1 MGIAALWEG
10 WFAGRDR
17 LLVSP
22 RFQNWVLRT
31 PLLRLIARRRA
42 SQLFD
47 LCAGFV
53 YSQVLL
59 ACVRLRLLQ
68 MLQHGPRSIESLAQ
82 QAHMPPEAMFTLLQ
96 SAAALGLTQWRG
108 PPGHCGLG
116 VHGGALLG
124 NPGLLPL
131 IEHHS
136 LLYADL
142 QDPLA
147 LLRGE
152 SPIGQLAQYWAYA
165 GAGQSG
171 NVTHPQVAPYS
182 ALMSASQGLVA
193 QAILDAYPLE
203 GHRSLLDVGGGD
215 GNFAALA
222 AGRVPSLQV
231 TCFDLAP
238 VTQLA
243 QARFAAAGLGTRAR
257 TVAGD
262 FHCDALPAGADVIS
276 LIRVLHDHGDAQA
289 LRLLRAAYAALP
301 SGGTLL
307 IAEPMSGTRGAARVA
322 DAYFGFYLLAMG
334 SGKPRTPRQLLQ
346 LLKRAGFEQAHLRAT
361 GLPMFA
367 RVLTA
372 RRLAPNL
379 SVKVG

>member
-1 MGIAALWEG
+1 M
-10 WFAGRDR
+10 RH
-17 LLVSP
+17 
-22 RFQNWVLRT
+22 
-31 PLLRLIARRRA
+31 IARKRA

-68 MLQHGPRSIESLAQ
+68 MLEAGPRPVESLAQ
-82 QAHMPPEAMFTLLQ
+82 QARVPPEAMRTLLHA
-96 SAAALGLTQWRG
+96 AAALGLTQWRG
-108 PPGHCGLG
+108 GAGQCGLG
-116 VHGGALLG
+116 VHGAALLG

-147 LLRGE
+147 VLRGTGE
-152 SPIGQLAQYWAYA
+152 AGQLARYWAYA
-165 GAGQSG
+165 GAAQAGS
-171 NVTHPQVAPYS
+171 VTQPQVAPYS

-193 QAILDAYPLE
+193 RAILDAFPLE

-215 GNFAALA
+215 GHFAAMA
-222 AGRVPSLQV
+222 AARVPSLQV
-231 TCFDLAP
+231 TCFDLEP

-243 QARFAAAGLGTRAR
+243 QARFAAAGLGERAR
-257 TVAGD
+257 VVAGN
-262 FHCDALPAGADVIS
+262 FHDDALPEGADVIS

-289 LRLLRAAYAALP
+289 LRLLRAAYTALP
-301 SGGTLL
+301 HGGTLL
-307 IAEPMSGTRGAARVA
+307 IAEPMSGRRTEARVA
-322 DAYFGFYLLAMG
+322 DAYFGIYLLAMG
-334 SGKPRTPRQLLQ
+334 SGKPRTPRQLLR
-346 LLKRAGFEQAHLRAT
+346 LLETAGFRQFQMRPT

-372 RRLAPNL
+372 RRVAANI
-379 SVKVG
+379 SVKPS